1 MTTLKEIQVK
11 VTNVEEALAML
22 TKVYAGLNN
31 NLIKQEFQIDELRYQ
46 TAEMRQQTAE
56 LRQQTV
62 EMRQQTAD
70 IQKQTAELRQQT
82 ADIKEQTAE
91 IKRDC
96 QQNRRLWIAIARKL
110 DWLDLDEDFD

>member
-1 MTTLKEIQVK
+1 MATLESLEYRIESVDDAVKLMTKTYASLSNIMANQGFQ
-11 VTNVEEALAML
+11 LA
-22 TKVYAGLNN
+22 
-31 NLIKQEFQIDELRYQ
+31 ELRYQ
-46 TAEMRQQTAE
+46 TAE
-56 LRQQTV
+56 LRQ
-62 EMRQQTAD
+62 
-70 IQKQTAELRQQT
+70 QTAELRQQT

>member
-11 VTNVEEALAML
+11 VNSVEDALALL

-31 NLIKQEFQIDELRYQ
+31 NMIKQEFQIDELRYQ
-46 TAEMRQQTAE
+46 TAELRQQTA
-56 LRQQTV
+56 

-70 IQKQTAELRQQT
+70 IQRQTAELRQQT